1 LTGGGLIQSAEG
13 WSALKALR
21 SKAFRIMGDE
31 RILGSSDFV
40 EAVLKRWKRNRNQVI
55 RKIDVDYGS
64 NIFKPGTERKCSS
77 RVKRTTL

>member
-1 LTGGGLIQSAEG
+1 MTFKKGIDLGRRLDLTGGGLIQSAEG

-40 EAVLKRWKRNRNQVI
+40 EAVLNRWKRNRYF
-55 RKIDVDYGS
+55 R
-64 NIFKPGTERKCSS
+64 
-77 RVKRTTL
+77 